1 MSSFNSPKSDDPE
14 QLPFLKSSDQGISDK
29 CKQPTCQFH
38 HDDKPMATRV
48 LSHLT
53 VFVLTSAAWIVVIL
67 LVRSPPTYRK
77 SGLHTTGASHQHNIT
92 SNAHLISCGNS
103 TTEARQ
109 AGCKYDVLLNH
120 WVPSECWDE
129 EFVQEYQ
136 DDRSWGAY
144 ADELLTQEIT
154 SIDDMSERK
163 YYYTSVRDHI
173 NHCAIVWK
181 KQYWTLFEEA
191 PAFDSV
197 IAAPFHTDHCAQYLM
212 DVIDTNGTISTKV
225 EIGFA
230 GCWIRH

>member
-1 MSSFNSPKSDDPE
+1 MSPFSSTKLDDLE
-14 QLPFLKSSDQGISDK
+14 QLPFLKYLDK
-29 CKQPTCQFH
+29 DIPDESKRRTSQS
-38 HDDKPMATRV
+38 HDDEKPKAKML
-48 LSHLT
+48 LSHLM
-53 VFVLTSAAWIVVIL
+53 VFILTSVAWIVIIL
-67 LVRSPPTYRK
+67 IVRSPPSYQNPVH
-77 SGLHTTGASHQHNIT
+77 HTTAASHQHNIT
-92 SNAHLISCGNS
+92 SNAQLISCGNS
-103 TTEARQ
+103 TAEARQ

-120 WVPSECWDE
+120 WVPSACWDE

-144 ADELLTQEIT
+144 ADEHLTQELT
-154 SIDDMSERK
+154 SIDDMSDRK

-181 KQYWTLFEEA
+181 KQFWTLFEEA

-197 IAAPFHTDHCAQYLM
+197 IMAPYHTDHCAQYLM
-212 DVIDTNGTISTKV
+212 DVVDANQTISTKV